1 MRSELTNCR
10 WCKGTCEEVAKI
22 PLIGDGKIKG
32 IEFIQDCGGY
42 LWSSLMSKWI
52 AVILI
57 HYSVFQTE
65 LKKGNKHRGFEHSF
79 EKSCYK
85 QVRVHWGKSKC
96 RVVVHS
102 LSVSDSFQPH
112 GMQHTWFPCPS
123 LSPWVC
129 SNSCPFSQLSNVE
142 INRIK
147 EIFFVLKW
155 KALE

>member
-1 MRSELTNCR
+1 
-10 WCKGTCEEVAKI
+10 
-22 PLIGDGKIKG
+22 
-32 IEFIQDCGGY
+32 
-42 LWSSLMSKWI
+42 MSKWI

-112 GMQHTWFPCPS
+112 GLQHTWFPCPS

-147 EIFFVLKW
+147 EIFFCFQMEGIGIDVHAERDDLVERRNW
-155 KALE
+155 CRGERGNYWRDRLELTGGEAFKCKQNWWI